1 MKRKPLI
8 AGNWKMYT
16 DPVSASELASKLKSS
31 LTGCIWADLAVFPP
45 YTSLN
50 AVISFLKGTSI
61 HVGGQNLHW
70 EKEGAFTGEISGP
83 MLKSTG
89 CDMVLIGHS
98 ERRTYFGETDE
109 RVNLKLTAALSTELK
124 PIVCIGESL
133 EQRESGITE
142 KVVEHQLVNGL
153 SNITS
158 LENIVIAYEPVWAIG
173 TGKNATPEQ
182 AGEVHK
188 FIRSLVAKGWGEP
201 AAQGVRI
208 LYGGSVKPDNSAQLW
223 SKEDIDGFLIGG
235 ASLKAESFT
244 AIADAVK

>member
-1 MKRKPLI
+1 
-8 AGNWKMYT
+8 MYT
-16 DPVSASELASKLKSS
+16 DPAAAADLAGKLKLSLSGSS
-31 LTGCIWADLAVFPP
+31 WADLAVFPP
-45 YTSLN
+45 YTSLAN
-50 AVISFLKGTSI
+50 VMATLKGTSI

-83 MLKSTG
+83 MLRSAG

-109 RVNLKLTAALSTELK
+109 RVNLKLNAALAASLK

-142 KVVEHQLVNGL
+142 RVVESQLLGGLNGM
-153 SNITS
+153 TS
-158 LENIVIAYEPVWAIG
+158 LGDIVIAYEPVWAIG

-182 AGEVHK
+182 AADVHK
-188 FIRSLVAKGWGEP
+188 YIRSLIAKGWGEQT
-201 AAQGVRI
+201 AKGIRI
-208 LYGGSVKPDNSAQLW
+208 LYGGSVKPDNAGLLW

-244 AIADAVK
+244 AIADTVK

>member
-1 MKRKPLI
+1 MNRRPLI

-16 DPVSASELASKLKSS
+16 DPIAAADLAGKLKLS
-31 LTGCIWADLAVFPP
+31 LSGCNWADLAVFPP
-45 YTSLN
+45 FTSLAN
-50 AVISFLKGTSI
+50 VISALKGTPI

-83 MLKSTG
+83 MLRSAA

-109 RVNLKLTAALSTELK
+109 RVNLKLKAALSSGLK

-142 KVVEHQLVNGL
+142 KVVESQLMGGL
-153 SNITS
+153 SGMTS
-158 LENIVIAYEPVWAIG
+158 LGDIVIAYEPVWAIG

-182 AGEVHK
+182 AADVHK
-188 FIRSLVAKGWGEP
+188 YIRGLIAKGWGEP
-201 AAQGVRI
+201 TAKSIRI
-208 LYGGSVKPDNSAQLW
+208 LYGGSVKADNSGLLW

-244 AIADAVK
+244 AIADTVK